1 MKGITTA
8 CNGKE
13 MTEREEKSALKHPP
27 RHHSLTSFSVRPPP
41 HLYSSSL
48 DLADQFPLDI
58 DYCYNCTILITCPLE
73 TLVLS
78 FFPPQMHSLPSA
90 FSFYFSLRWLSEQ
103 VSLFRKYNPSTV
115 CVRQEVISDL
125 LPLCDPWDI
134 NPVMA
139 LCCIFYIT
147 Y

>member
-41 HLYSSSL
+41 RLYSSSL

-73 TLVLS
+73 TLFLS
-78 FFPPQMHSLPSA
+78 FFPPRYTHCPL
-90 FSFYFSLRWLSEQ
+90 L
-103 VSLFRKYNPSTV
+103 SLFISVSAGFLSKSLYSGNIIPLQFALDRK
-115 CVRQEVISDL
+115 
-125 LPLCDPWDI
+125 
-134 NPVMA
+134 
-139 LCCIFYIT
+139 
-147 Y
+147 